1 MENPQTLSPAA
12 LANAVIDIQKSLPSL
27 PPAAVETLREAA
39 HRLTKN
45 HLGPATPAALSSA
58 DDELSF
64 IARLSDLLP
73 DRLTTQQ
80 LSMLFSYLLFRF
92 DIPARDAGAIVSS
105 ALEFHVLH
113 GLPLA
118 EDQGPRASDEASPTK
133 H

>member
-39 HRLTKN
+39 HRLEKI
-45 HLGPATPAALSSA
+45 HLGPETPAELASM
-58 DDELSF
+58 DDEMSF
-64 IARLSDLLP
+64 LARLSDLLP
-73 DRLTTQQ
+73 DRLTPTQ
-80 LSMLFSYLLFRF
+80 LSMFISYVLFRF
-92 DIPARDAGAIVSS
+92 EIPARDAGAIVSS

-113 GLPLA
+113 GLPVA
-118 EDQGPRASDEASPTK
+118 KDQGPTADDEASATK